1 MQHLWNQPNSVD
13 DMEDARRKYLHNKIF
28 KAIVPH
34 FVDSKYDHGPFKLIA
49 TISGLETISHSWVW
63 KAGAGEPGLLLCIQ
77 QELC

>member
-49 TISGLETISHSWVW
+49 TISGLEIY
-63 KAGAGEPGLLLCIQ
+63 L
-77 QELC
+77 